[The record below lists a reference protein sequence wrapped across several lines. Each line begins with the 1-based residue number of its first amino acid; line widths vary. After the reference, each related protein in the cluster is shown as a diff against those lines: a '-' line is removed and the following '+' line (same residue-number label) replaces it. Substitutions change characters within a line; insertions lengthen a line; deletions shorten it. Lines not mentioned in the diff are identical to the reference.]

1 MTREDLLATLLRG
14 PQTPDEKEAYC
25 AHLRRGGRSH
35 LDQYLIELDARAHD
49 DLERDISFDRQ
60 GAWVFHANLYR

>member
-1 MTREDLLATLLRG
+1 MTRTERLRALLRG
-14 PQTPDEKEAYC
+14 PQTPAEQEAYC

-35 LDQYLIELDARAHD
+35 LDQYVIELDGRAHED
-49 DLERDISFDRQ
+49 TERDISFDRQ